1 MKRTTI
7 VISFLSFLILPIVLV
22 LSFFYYQKYTVKQ
35 NIKHQLVSKISKNE
49 LLHLKFS
56 VIDSQTKL
64 FWEHSKEFE
73 FNGEMYDVVKQENHG
88 DSISYYCILD
98 NEETALNQE
107 INKLVFLFLNQ
118 NNQEKESK
126 NKLKEF
132 YKNLYL
138 SQCNALL
145 IKSDLINQKFDFLF
159 CAFPLVHQFPNVPPP
174 RFC

>member
-1 MKRTTI
+1 M
-7 VISFLSFLILPIVLV
+7 ILPIVLI
-22 LSFFYYQKYTVKQ
+22 LSFFYYQKHTIKQ
-35 NIKHQLVSKISKNE
+35 NIKHQLVSGLSESE
-49 LLHLKFS
+49 LVNLTFS
-56 VIDSQTKL
+56 LTDAQTKL
-64 FWEHSKEFE
+64 NWEHSKEFE

-88 DSISYYCILD
+88 DSISYFCILD

-107 INKLVFLFLNQ
+107 INKLVSLFLNQ
-118 NNQEKESK
+118 NNQENESK

-145 IKSDLINQKFDFLF
+145 IKSDLIKQKIDFLF
-159 CAFPLVHQFPNVPPP
+159 CTFPLVHKSPNLRPP